1 MQGVTNRNLTALGI
15 KALSAPGL
23 YADGAGL
30 YLRIAP
36 GGSKRWVLRLRIDGK
51 RRELGLGGFPAVSLA
66 NARRKAE
73 AMRETAADGR
83 DPTRRKA
90 PVPTFAEAARTVH
103 AQSLPGWRNGKHTDQ
118 WIKTLELYAFP
129 MLGRMRL
136 DRIDRGDVIAVLLPI
151 WAAKPETA
159 RRVRQRIRA
168 VLRWAMAIGHVA
180 VNVAGEAIEGALP
193 AHRRSTNHYRALP
206 YAEVAAGMARIEES
220 EAWPCTK
227 LALAFLIFTA
237 ARSGEVRHATWAE
250 IDRGKATWS
259 IPAGRM
265 KAKREHRVPLS
276 APALAILDRAWAF
289 RDASGLVFPSV
300 RCKAMSDNTLSKLMR
315 ELEIEGTPHGFRSS
329 FRDWC
334 AETGKPREL
343 AEAALA
349 HTVAGVEGAYFRSD
363 LFDARHVLMGQWAD
377 FLTADAIA
385 NVVPFRA

>member
-1 MQGVTNRNLTALGI
+1 MTSRKLTALGI

-36 GGSKRWVLRLRIDGK
+36 GGSKRWVQRLRIDGK
-51 RRELGLGGFPAVSLA
+51 RRELGLGGFPAVTLA

-73 AMRETAADGR
+73 SMRETAADGR
-83 DPTRRKA
+83 DPRRRKLA
-90 PVPTFAEAARTVH
+90 MPTFAEAARTVH
-103 AQSLPGWRNGKHTDQ
+103 AQSLPGWRNGKHTEQ
-118 WIKTLELYAFP
+118 WLKTLELYAFP
-129 MLGRMRL
+129 TLGRMKL
-136 DRIDRGDVIAVLLPI
+136 DRIERGDVIALLLPI

-159 RRVRQRIRA
+159 RRVRQRIRT
-168 VLRWAMAIGHVA
+168 VLRWAQAHGHVE
-180 VNVAGEAIEGALP
+180 VNAAGEAIDGALP
-193 AHRRSTNHYRALP
+193 AHRRSTNHFRALP
-206 YAEVAAGMARIEES
+206 HTEVAAAMARIEKS

-227 LALAFLIFTA
+227 LALAFMIFTA
-237 ARSGEVRHATWAE
+237 ARSGEVRYATWDE
-250 IDRGKATWS
+250 IDRDKATWR

-265 KAKREHRVPLS
+265 KAHREHRVPLS
-276 APALAILDRAWAF
+276 APAAAILERAWAF

-300 RCKAMSDNTLSKLMR
+300 RCKVTSDSTLSKLIR

-349 HTVAGVEGAYFRSD
+349 HVVKGVEGAYFRSD
-363 LFDARHVLMGQWAD
+363 LFAARRALMDQWAG
-377 FLTADAIA
+377 FLLPAAPGEK
-385 NVVPFRA
+385 VVPLRREA